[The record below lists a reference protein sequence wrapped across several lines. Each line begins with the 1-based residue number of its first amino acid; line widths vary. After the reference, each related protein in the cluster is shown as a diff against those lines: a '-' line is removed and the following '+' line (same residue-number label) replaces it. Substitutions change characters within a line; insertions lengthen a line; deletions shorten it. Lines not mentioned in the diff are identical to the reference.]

1 MKTGTLI
8 IFGLAVVLALSFA
21 GIVLAGVNQIATQ
34 QVKAS
39 ISFTD
44 TPTTGTMSVKIKNI
58 DGDAEVSAL
67 SWGENEV
74 VVLGTTKWLASDQYL
89 EIDKDFDRTGWGI
102 QIYTDN
108 LLSGTTEYNP
118 AGLVPTT
125 GDPRVGT
132 LSLAWRMMGD
142 TTSYANLGIREVEE
156 PGDSTWHHL
165 QSTNFPESVVY
176 YPWVW
181 MKDPGLTRNIPER
194 HITQFDPGEDYV
206 TVWDCRGVHH
216 AEGPLDFYPS
226 PGPNYLYIATSFE
239 TATTPETYTTDKL
252 TLELF
257 WQ

>member
-1 MKTGTLI
+1 MRTRTLI
-8 IFGLAVVLALSFA
+8 IFGFAVVLTLSFA
-21 GIVLAGVNQIATQ
+21 GIVLADVNSIATE

-39 ISFTD
+39 ITFVEE
-44 TPTTGTMSVKIKNI
+44 PTTGTLTVRIKKISDNT
-58 DGDAEVSAL
+58 EVGAL
-67 SWGENEV
+67 SWGENGA
-74 VVLGTTKWLASDQYL
+74 VVLGTTKWKSSDQYL
-89 EIDKDFDRTGWGI
+89 EIDKDFNRTGWGI

-108 LLSGTTEYNP
+108 LPSGTTEYNP
-118 AGLVPTT
+118 AGLAPTT

-132 LSLAWRMMGD
+132 LSLAWRMMGE
-142 TTSYANLGIREVEE
+142 TTTYAHLGIEEVTD
-156 PGDSTWHHL
+156 PADPTLHHL
-165 QSTNFPESVVY
+165 ESIDIPGEGY

-181 MKDPGLTRNIPER
+181 MKDPGLTRDIPER
-194 HITQFDPGEDYV
+194 HITQFVPGEDYV

-226 PGPNYLYIATSFE
+226 PEPNYLYIATNFE

>member
-1 MKTGTLI
+1 MKTKILV
-8 IFGLAVVLALSFA
+8 IFGLVAVLALSFA
-21 GIVLAGVNQIATQ
+21 GTATADVNSIATKA
-34 QVKAS
+34 VKAS

-44 TPTTGTMSVKIKNI
+44 TPTTGTLTVKIKNI
-58 DGDAEVSAL
+58 SNGAIVNQL
-67 SWGENEV
+67 SWGEI
-74 VVLGTTKWLASDQYL
+74 VLGTTKWKASDQYV
-89 EIDKDFDRTGWGI
+89 EIDKDFNRTGWGI

-108 LLSGTTEYNP
+108 LPSGTIEYNP

-125 GDPRVGT
+125 GDPKIGT
-132 LSLAWRMMGD
+132 IPLAWRMMGE
-142 TTSYANLGIREVEE
+142 TTTYAHLGIQEV
-156 PGDSTWHHL
+156 PDSADPTLHHL
-165 QSTNFPESVVY
+165 QSTDLPGVGY

-181 MKDPGLTRNIPER
+181 MKDPGLMRDIPER
-194 HITQFDPGEDYV
+194 HITQFVPGEDYM

-226 PGPNYLYIATSFE
+226 LGPNYLYIATNFE